1 MILILTLFL
10 FFAVLIKVFPPK
22 RPNYLYGY
30 QLGSAKDS
38 IEHWKTAN
46 KHASNYMILLY
57 SFLIVLSV
65 LFDYINYDGGILILV
80 IAITGFI
87 AIYFLVERKLKHIN
101 L

>member
-10 FFAVLIKVFPPK
+10 IFAVLIKVFPPK

-30 QLGSAKDS
+30 QLGSAKES

-46 KHASNYMILLY
+46 KYASNYMIFLY
-57 SFLIVLSV
+57 SFLILLSV
-65 LFDYINYDGGILILV
+65 LFEYIKYDGKILCLI
-80 IAITGFI
+80 IAIIGFI
-87 AIYFLVERKLKHIN
+87 SIYFLVERKLKLIN